1 MNKMRNIISR
11 NMEKYFKL
19 REENV
24 CLKFLSDKLFMVCFR
39 NKVEDKVY
47 RRF

>member
-1 MNKMRNIISR
+1 MRNTTSR

-19 REENV
+19 REENA
-24 CLKFLSDKLFMVCFR
+24 CLKFLSDKPFMVCFR
-39 NKVEDKVY
+39 NKAEDKVY